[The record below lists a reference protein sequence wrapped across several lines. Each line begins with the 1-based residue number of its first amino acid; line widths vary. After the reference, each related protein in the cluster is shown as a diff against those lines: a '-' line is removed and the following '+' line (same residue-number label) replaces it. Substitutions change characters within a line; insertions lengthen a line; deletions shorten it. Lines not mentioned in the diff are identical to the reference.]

1 MSSIISGRVGER
13 TSVSE
18 QTYQQLRSMILGREL
33 APGTIVTERRL
44 AEAINISRTPLRSA
58 INRLEGERLVERL
71 ANSSVVI
78 RTVSIDELLEILFIR
93 RLLES
98 EAAGFAA
105 GQLGAAQ
112 LERLRR
118 ESELFAATPEADFEV
133 FWRHDDSFHDAVAE
147 AAGKP
152 LLAALIKDLRGKA
165 RMCYLRRMPKSFQ
178 AQGRE
183 HIALLDVLAAGDAAR
198 AKTAMAAHLDA
209 VRNRLLAWLGGA

>member
-1 MSSIISGRVGER
+1 MSSMPIGRVGER

-18 QTYQQLRSMILGREL
+18 QTYQHLRSMILGREL
-33 APGTIVTERRL
+33 APGTTVSERRL

-58 INRLEGERLVERL
+58 IHRLEGEGLVERL

-78 RTVSIDELLEILFIR
+78 RTVSVDELLEILLIR

-105 GQLGAAQ
+105 GQLPAAEI
-112 LERLRR
+112 ERLRR
-118 ESELFAATPEADFEV
+118 ESEHFAAAPEVEFEA
-133 FWRHDDSFHDAVAE
+133 FWRHDDRFHDAIAD

-152 LLAALIKDLRGKA
+152 LLAGLIKDLRGKA
-165 RMCYLRRMPKSFQ
+165 RMCHIRRMPRTFQ

-183 HIALLDVLAAGDAAR
+183 HIALLDALASGDAAR
-198 AKTAMAAHLDA
+198 ARAAMAEHLDA

>member
-1 MSSIISGRVGER
+1 MSSMPIGRVGER

-18 QTYQQLRSMILGREL
+18 QTYQHLRSMILGREL
-33 APGTIVTERRL
+33 APGTTVSERRL

-58 INRLEGERLVERL
+58 IHRLEGEGLVERL

-78 RTVSIDELLEILFIR
+78 RTVSVDELLEILLIR

-98 EAAGFAA
+98 EAAGCAA
-105 GQLGAAQ
+105 GQLPATE

-118 ESELFAATPEADFEV
+118 ESEHFAAAPEVEFETL
-133 FWRHDDSFHDAVAE
+133 WRHDDRFHDAIAD

-152 LLAALIKDLRGKA
+152 LLAGLIKDLRGKA
-165 RMCYLRRMPKSFQ
+165 RMCHIRRMPRTFQ

-183 HIALLDVLAAGDAAR
+183 HIALLDALASGDAAR
-198 AKTAMAAHLDA
+198 ARAAMAEHLDA